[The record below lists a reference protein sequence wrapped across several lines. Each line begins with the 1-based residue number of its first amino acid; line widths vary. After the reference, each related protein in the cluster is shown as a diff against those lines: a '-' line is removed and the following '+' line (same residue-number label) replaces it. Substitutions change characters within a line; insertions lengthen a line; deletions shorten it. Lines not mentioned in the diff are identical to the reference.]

1 MWADTGADGTEYP
14 HSGLRLKSGPD
25 GSQSVHIGCV
35 WRYDAPTFAGGAL
48 WHRHCDPTPPHG
60 LFATDGKP
68 HPLQDTLLAVT
79 LVLGITSFVTAL
91 VDDDLHLL
99 SSWTGLVG
107 ILIGAYGQWISV
119 TTRERFGLILGL
131 GAAAVGF
138 FLGMAHGGLF
148 GGLID

>member
-1 MWADTGADGTEYP
+1 MRPNT
-14 HSGLRLKSGPD
+14 
-25 GSQSVHIGCV
+25 
-35 WRYDAPTFAGGAL
+35 AG
-48 WHRHCDPTPPHG
+48 G

-79 LVLGITSFVTAL
+79 MALGLTAFISAQFHN
-91 VDDDLHLL
+91 LHLL

-107 ILIGAYGQWISV
+107 ILTGAYGQWVSV

-131 GAAAVGF
+131 GLSAVGF

-148 GGLID
+148 GGVVD

>member
-1 MWADTGADGTEYP
+1 MAQA
-14 HSGLRLKSGPD
+14 LRPN
-25 GSQSVHIGCV
+25 
-35 WRYDAPTFAGGAL
+35 TAG
-48 WHRHCDPTPPHG
+48 G

-79 LVLGITSFVTAL
+79 LVLGVTSFITAL
-91 VDDDLHLL
+91 VDEDLHLL

-107 ILIGAYGQWISV
+107 IITGAYGQWVSE

-131 GAAAVGF
+131 GAAGVGF

-148 GGLID
+148 GGLVD